1 MQRPFRFDERV
12 AEVFDDML
20 DRSVPGYR
28 DVITITGE
36 LLADVLEPGDVVADL
51 GCSTGTTLIYLSER
65 LGDLA
70 LSFRGIDTSE
80 SMIDKSR
87 RKAVAFSCPHIQ
99 FEIGDLR
106 APVLLENTGAV
117 LIQYTLQFLDP
128 ADRLPAL
135 VQIRKAMR
143 SGGVLVLSEKIRL
156 PDAQTNDL
164 FIDIYHRFKER
175 QGYSKLEISRKRDAL
190 ENVLVPWTSE
200 ENEALLR
207 TAGFAEPVPFF
218 QWFNF
223 KSWFAR
229 VP

>member
-28 DVITITGE
+28 DVIGITGE
-36 LLADVLEPGDVVADL
+36 LLASVLEPEDVVADL
-51 GCSTGTTLIYLSER
+51 GCSTGTTLLYLSER
-65 LGDLA
+65 LQNLA
-70 LSFRGIDTSE
+70 LRFMGIDTSE
-80 SMIDKSR
+80 SMIEKSR
-87 RKAVAFSCPHIQ
+87 RKAVAYSCPHIQ
-99 FEIGDLR
+99 FAVGDLR
-106 APVLLENTGAV
+106 SPKLPQPLGAV

-128 ADRLPAL
+128 ADRLPAMIK
-135 VQIRKAMR
+135 IRKAMR
-143 SGGVLVLSEKIRL
+143 SGGILVLSEKIRFS
-156 PDAQTNDL
+156 DDDTNDL
-164 FIDIYHRFKER
+164 FVDIYHRFKER
-175 QGYSKLEISRKRDAL
+175 QGYSKMEISRKRDAL
-190 ENVLVPWTSE
+190 ENVLNPWTSE

-207 TAGFAEPVPFF
+207 DAGFTQPVPFF